1 LSVSRGTMAKPCELK
16 TMERK
21 LGRIGGIEDRGT
33 GRRERLPLSSARTEE
48 QVLLTVFVW
57 VLHRLQPLPIP

>member
-1 LSVSRGTMAKPCELK
+1 
-16 TMERK
+16 MERK